1 MRGPTYILKKTHL
14 ENDEKREY
22 KMHVQKLQ
30 NIQSQKLKGEV
41 KRSISV
47 DKRLL
52 EDKQKKVVQNRLF
65 KEEEQRRE
73 QKLENKA
80 LIAKLEQI
88 QKGKYSIMKNIKDQT
103 FRESV
108 YYLSSNQNLK
118 TGNNFNPS
126 NSKTRLRT
134 MTANTESSRNIGSQ
148 NTYYKNSEF
157 NEDQNEKYPKTAN
170 FFGGNFNNFN
180 NNTDNTHKNS
190 SRSQS
195 NLGDHK
201 HGYNAASN
209 QNQIPNQHQFS
220 GANSNY
226 GGTIYS
232 QSSNNNPNST
242 NGFNKNKENDPQ
254 TFNKYHLQRALKTE
268 GNAEYPENQ
277 NIYSKNDQNNSNL
290 HRGQSNPNYYKDQ
303 NNPNLYRDLNH
314 PNALKDQNIDER
326 DQNNPNL
333 YKDVNNHNLSKQQ
346 SNPHYQGDPNNPE
359 PLRDYNNP
367 KYYNDQSDPNFFKNN
382 PNLLRGNDYYNIN
395 DDQMIGDDGYRNG
408 NLDNPD
414 RIKQLS
420 RDGKRRRI
428 NSSINLA
435 QLNKHVSAS
444 IERQK
449 EQERI
454 AFENNKIVQR
464 MMKLP
469 PVVPTKTNLKKEFS
483 KQKKLMKQISKFHE
497 FKERKVPAFGKSKKK
512 EEINM
517 LGLLDGVPLDEN
529 NQELMDQR
537 IHLVINVK
545 EIAFVNFLPVS
556 SETEKYFMEIQ
567 ASIHEIRRTNP
578 EIYSDFSKS
587 VINEFFYLREIK
599 QNRII
604 YIGLYKWTPLDNGEH
619 FLGDF
624 ELDLTPYY
632 LQSGVHQI
640 HYDLRNFKQ
649 MHKLPNYM
657 VKDMRKKGWI
667 DIEISVKSS
676 VKQYLMD
683 LDIIKKDYGSQEA
696 SIAYDNQTN
705 PTERKKNS
713 EESLVQL
720 INSNQNGQTEKQQ
733 KLQQLKYQMNPKQKG
748 ISSFNSQNT
757 SFNQGNKVNGVQQK
771 QISNQSYNSFNTI
784 NNTQQNNS
792 KGSKRGSNSNQHKSK
807 INLQEEYDQDNFE
820 KEDSNSQN
828 NNNSYL
834 QQFSDNE
841 DEKNKKSHTGK
852 QNFVLKEEE
861 IEV

>member
-1 MRGPTYILKKTHL
+1 MRAPTYILKKTHL

-22 KMHVQKLQ
+22 KMHVLKLQ

-47 DKRLL
+47 DKKLL

-65 KEEEQRRE
+65 KEEEQKRE

-88 QKGKYSIMKNIKDQT
+88 QKGKYSIMKNIKDQS

-108 YYLSSNQNLK
+108 YYLSSNQILK

-126 NSKTRLRT
+126 NTKTRLRT

-148 NTYYKNSEF
+148 NTYYKNSDF
-157 NEDQNEKYPKTAN
+157 NENQNEKNPKTAN
-170 FFGGNFNNFN
+170 FFGGNFYNNS
-180 NNTDNTHKNS
+180 DNTYKNS

-195 NLGDHK
+195 NLGEHK
-201 HGYNAASN
+201 HGYNTASN
-209 QNQIPNQHQFS
+209 QHLIPYQHQFS
-220 GANSNY
+220 GVNSNY
-226 GGTIYS
+226 GGTNYS

-254 TFNKYHLQRALKTE
+254 TFNKYHPQRAIKTE

-277 NIYSKNDQNNSNL
+277 NIYQKNDQSNSNL
-290 HRGQSNPNYYKDQ
+290 QGGQ
-303 NNPNLYRDLNH
+303 NNPNYCKDSNHFKDSNH
-314 PNALKDQNIDER
+314 PNVFKDQNIDEK

-333 YKDVNNHNLSKQQ
+333 YKDLNKQQ
-346 SNPHYQGDPNNPE
+346 RNYHFQGDHNNNPE
-359 PLRDYNNP
+359 SLRDYNNP

-382 PNLLRGNDYYNIN
+382 PNLMRSNDYYNIN
-395 DDQMIGDDGYRNG
+395 DDQLIGDEGFRNG
-408 NLDNPD
+408 NFDNPD
-414 RIKQLS
+414 RIKSLS
-420 RDGKRRRI
+420 RDGNRRRI

-469 PVVPTKTNLKKEFS
+469 PVVPTKSNLKKEFS

-497 FKERKVPAFGKSKKK
+497 FKERKVPSFGKSKKK

-517 LGLLDGVPLDEN
+517 FGLLDGVPLDEN

-537 IHLVINVK
+537 VHLIINVK

-640 HYDLRNFKQ
+640 HNDLRNFKQ

-696 SIAYDNQTN
+696 SISYENQTN

-713 EESLVQL
+713 EQSLVQL

-748 ISSFNSQNT
+748 ISSYNSQNT

-771 QISNQSYNSFNTI
+771 QSCNQSQNSFNTI
-784 NNTQQNNS
+784 NNTQQNKTKGPKGVNNS
-792 KGSKRGSNSNQHKSK
+792 YQHKSK
-807 INLQEEYDQDNFE
+807 SNLQVEYDQDNFE
-820 KEDSNSQN
+820 KEDSSAHNDS
-828 NNNSYL
+828 NNSYL
-834 QQFSDNE
+834 QQFSENE
-841 DEKNKKSHTGK
+841 DEKHQKNNAGQ
-852 QNFVLKEEE
+852 QNFVEEEEE
-861 IEV
+861 IEVLINK